1 MNTKM
6 LIAAIIVGIGVPI
19 TVYAASPLFIN
30 TTIDEPLP
38 TGIMKQDEKMMEE
51 KMMETEVMEEEMTE
65 EKAMLK
71 EEMMESES
79 MLEEMTEEMVKE
91 KMMDKE
97 AVMESE
103 IMEEEMMAET
113 MEEKAMMEKESTQSS
128 DSEEFS
134 AKSGVF
140 VGVGDGIHDAQGNA
154 LVIPLENGQKVLRLE
169 DFRSTNGP
177 DLYVY
182 LATDSGASDYVS
194 LGRLKANIGNQN
206 YDIPAG
212 TDLSKYDNVL
222 IWCKQF
228 SVLFG
233 SAELA

>member
-6 LIAAIIVGIGVPI
+6 LIAAIIVGIGIPI
-19 TVYAASPLFIN
+19 VVYAASPLFIN

-38 TGIMKQDEKMMEE
+38 TNIMKTDEKMMEE
-51 KMMETEVMEEEMTE
+51 KMAEKEMTE
-65 EKAMLK
+65 EKAILK
-71 EEMMESES
+71 DEMMESET
-79 MLEEMTEEMVKE
+79 MLEKMTEEMITE

-97 AVMESE
+97 TVMEKE
-103 IMEEEMMAET
+103 TVEEEMMEET
-113 MEEKAMMEKESTQSS
+113 MEEKAMMEKQTTQPS

-182 LATDSGASDYVS
+182 LATDSGASDYVN